1 MVFTLEA
8 LPANHGDSLLLH
20 FGTKADPGL
29 AVIDGGPTGVLAK
42 ALLPRL
48 QAIHKERGGKEQR
61 LFVDLG
67 MVSHID
73 DDHINGIEALT
84 KKLVDNKIQ
93 PVVEFERFWHNSFN
107 DILGDDDEELGTAAS
122 VVNAASFGT
131 SVGGDTNAVI
141 ASVGQGR
148 NVRKNL
154 EALGADGNKPFNS
167 LIVAGHK
174 KSPFKLKNL
183 KFTVVAPLAEQV
195 RELQKKWAEEL
206 KKLKKDKAKKAEIA
220 AYLDKSVPNLSSIV
234 VLVEAGKKRILL
246 TGDARGDHTL
256 LGLEKV
262 GLVKKGGKLKVDVL
276 KCPHHGSDRN
286 VDDDYFERIVADH
299 YVISAD
305 GKHGNPDV
313 PTLEM
318 ISKARPDDDFTIHF
332 THPLDEFADQK
343 VAKEIKAFL
352 AKETKKGR
360 KYKVVFRDKKAASVR
375 IEL

>member
-1 MVFTLEA
+1 MVFILEA

-29 AVIDGGPTGVLAK
+29 AVIDGGPKGVLNK
-42 ALLPRL
+42 SLLPRL
-48 QAIHKERGGKEQR
+48 QAIHKERGKEKR

-84 KKLVDNKIQ
+84 KQLVENKIQ
-93 PVVEFERFWHNSFN
+93 PVIEFARFWHNSFN
-107 DILGDDDEELGTAAS
+107 DLLGDDDEELGTAKT
-122 VVNAASFGT
+122 VVNTASLSG
-131 SVGGDTNAVI
+131 SVDANTNAVI

-148 NVRKNL
+148 QVRKNL
-154 EALGADGNKPFNS
+154 ETLGADGNKPFNS
-167 LIVAGHK
+167 LIVGGHK

-183 KFTVVAPLAEQV
+183 KFTIVAPLGEQV
-195 RELQKKWAEEL
+195 LELQKKWAEEL
-206 KKLKKDKAKKAEIA
+206 RKLKKDKAKKAEIA

-234 VLVEAGKKRILL
+234 VLVESGKKRMLL

-262 GLVKKGGKLKVDVL
+262 GLVKKGGTMRVDVL

-286 VDDDYFERIVADH
+286 VDDDYFERILADH

-318 ISKARPDDDFTIHF
+318 ISKARPDDDFTVHF
-332 THPLDEFADQK
+332 TYPLEEFADQK
-343 VAKEIKAFL
+343 VAKAIKSFL

-360 KYKVVFRDKKAASVR
+360 KYKVVFRDKAAAAIR